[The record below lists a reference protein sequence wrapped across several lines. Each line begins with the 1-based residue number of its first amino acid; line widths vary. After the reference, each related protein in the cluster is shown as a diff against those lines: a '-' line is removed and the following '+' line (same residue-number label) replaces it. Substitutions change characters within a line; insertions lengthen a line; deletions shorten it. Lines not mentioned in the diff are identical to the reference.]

1 MSDDFPAVL
10 FTVAAEADL
19 ADIRAY
25 TEEVWG
31 EAQWVRYYREMLG
44 KFERIAAFPMSGRS
58 RERFAPGLRSV
69 PFREHVIFYL
79 TQEDGGVAVHRKL
92 HGAQNAD
99 AHLWADQF
107 EP

>member
-1 MSDDFPAVL
+1 VTAEGPAVL
-10 FTVAAEADL
+10 VTLAAAADL

-31 EAQWVRYYREMLG
+31 ETQWLAYYGGLLQT
-44 KFERIAAFPMSGRS
+44 FDRIAIHPLSGRS

-79 TQEDGGVAVHRKL
+79 PLAGGGVAIQRIL
-92 HGAQNAD
+92 HGARNAE
-99 AHLWADQF
+99 ALRWDQRD
-107 EP
+107 

>member
-1 MSDDFPAVL
+1 VTAEGPAVL
-10 FTVAAEADL
+10 FTEAADADL

-31 EAQWVRYYREMLG
+31 EEQWLSYYREMLRT
-44 KFERIAAFPMSGRS
+44 FERIAAFPLSGRS

-79 TQEDGGVAVHRKL
+79 PLDGGGVAIQRIL
-92 HGAQNAD
+92 HAAQNAEALRWD
-99 AHLWADQF
+99 
-107 EP
+107 EE